1 MLQAGCGRQY
11 GALIINRVVP
21 VQKNSKLRAA
31 DKISAATE
39 PMNKENINP
48 NPGCAGGFAEASDA
62 RLGALLREASRNAG
76 PALPPRFQEGVWRRI
91 EEAAAPVKVAG
102 GITWLDALVTLVL
115 RPRFAMATATVL
127 IVAGALLG
135 VREGNQMAKQ
145 DAQARYLA
153 VVAPNSLR

>member
-1 MLQAGCGRQY
+1 
-11 GALIINRVVP
+11 V
-21 VQKNSKLRAA
+21 A
-31 DKISAATE
+31 DKNPAALE

-48 NPGCAGGFAEASDA
+48 NPSFAGASDA
-62 RLGALLREASRNAG
+62 KLGALLRESRVS

-91 EEAAAPVKVAG
+91 EEAAAPIKATG

-115 RPRFAMATATVL
+115 RPRLALTTAAVL

-135 VREGNQMAKQ
+135 VREGSQAARQ

-153 VVAPNSLR
+153 EVAPNSLR